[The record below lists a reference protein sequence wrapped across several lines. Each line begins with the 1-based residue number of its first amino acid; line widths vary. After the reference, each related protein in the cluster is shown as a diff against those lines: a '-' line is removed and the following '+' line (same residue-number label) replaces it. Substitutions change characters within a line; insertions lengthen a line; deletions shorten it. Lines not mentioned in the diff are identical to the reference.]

1 MAGPLLRLEKLFAS
15 SKNIESFA
23 AGKPVFQQGD
33 AGDSMYV
40 VLEGTVDIMLGD
52 KLLDLSGPGDLLGEM
67 SLIDNKARSAT
78 AIART
83 DVKLARVDEGAF
95 LTMVQETPFFA
106 LHVMRVLVERMRR
119 SRARM

>member
-15 SKNIESFA
+15 SKNIESFP
-23 AGKPVFQQGD
+23 AGTTVFDQGEP
-33 AGDSMYV
+33 GDSMYV
-40 VLEGTVDIMLGD
+40 VLEGTVDIMIGD

-67 SLIDNKARSAT
+67 SLIDNKARSAS

-83 DVKLARVDEGAF
+83 DVKLAKVDEGAF

-119 SRARM
+119 SRARL